1 MTPNHPKQPWRTPQQ
16 PGRRPSEHR
25 RVRSASRSKVK
36 RILSAGLSRVV
47 IPIPSRAEQ
56 DDIVA
61 TLDAF
66 DTLVNDLSIG
76 LPAELTARRKQ
87 YEYYRV
93 S

>member
-1 MTPNHPKQPWRTPQQ
+1 M
-16 PGRRPSEHR
+16 
-25 RVRSASRSKVK
+25 
-36 RILSAGLSRVV
+36 